1 MRSVLITG
9 FEPFGGERVN
19 PSWEVV
25 KKLNDLMLGG
35 VKVVARQLP
44 CAFGEA
50 LVALNAAIDEIQ
62 PVLVLAIGQ
71 AGGRADISI
80 ERVAINIDDARIA
93 DNLGNQPVDQ
103 PIVENGPAAYFT
115 RLPIKAMVQGIREAG
130 IPASVSQTAGT
141 YVCNHVMYGLLHRLY
156 QANDEVKG
164 GFIHIPYL
172 PEQAVNH
179 PGAPSMA
186 EHSVVIAL
194 ELAISIALQIDHDL
208 HISGGAIH

>member
-1 MRSVLITG
+1 MKRVLITG
-9 FEPFGGERVN
+9 FEPFGGEAVN

-25 KKLNDLMLGG
+25 SQLNDLMLGG
-35 VKVVARQLP
+35 VRVVARQLP

-50 LVALNAAIDEIQ
+50 LTVLNAAIDDIQ
-62 PVLVLAIGQ
+62 PVLVLAVGQ
-71 AGGRADISI
+71 AGGRADITI

-93 DNLGNQPVDQ
+93 DNLGKQPVDQ

-115 RLPIKAMVQGIREAG
+115 RLPIKAMVQGIRDAG

-141 YVCNHVMYGLLHRLY
+141 YVCNHVMYGLLHRLN
-156 QANDEVKG
+156 QTGNEIKG

-179 PGAPSMA
+179 PGAPSMSA
-186 EHSVVIAL
+186 QSVVIAL
-194 ELAISIALQIDHDL
+194 ELAISIALQVDHDL
-208 HISGGAIH
+208 HIAGGAIH